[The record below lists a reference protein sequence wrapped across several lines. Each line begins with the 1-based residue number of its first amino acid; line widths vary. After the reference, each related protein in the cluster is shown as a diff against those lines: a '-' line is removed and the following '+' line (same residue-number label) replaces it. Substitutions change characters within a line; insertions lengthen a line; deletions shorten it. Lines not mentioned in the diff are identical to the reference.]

1 MPTSWLARLITAG
14 AALAQVCIVAAVV
27 LSLFNRGLRQD
38 VAERQQTIS
47 QALAVSQLNTR
58 LVTALATV
66 AARDND
72 EQLRTLLARNGVTIS
87 AAGPAAAPKAPG
99 TR

>member
-27 LSLFNRGLRQD
+27 LSLFDRGLRQD

-87 AAGPAAAPKAPG
+87 AAGPGAKAPG